1 MNLKQMVKNVKNYV
15 KMASK
20 GEAFIELF
28 DVEDNSVIFEVP
40 TIDDIQVGV
49 PASPDGEFI
58 FSDGMK
64 IVISGGAV
72 TEMVKPATEEEVVE
86 TETEGKGKAKGG
98 EEIPSDEKDKK
109 IPSDEKDKKI
119 PSDEKDKKIPSDEK
133 DKKIVELEQMV
144 SDLKAQLEELKKNVE
159 EKDSTIEGAEK
170 ELEEIKNFYVD
181 LNKSS
186 IAGRKGNEEG
196 IVFSFKKNKK

>member
-72 TEMVKPATEEEVVE
+72 TEMVKPTTEEEVVE
-86 TETEGKGKAKGG
+86 TETEGKAKDE
-98 EEIPSDEKDKK
+98 EEIPADEKDKE
-109 IPSDEKDKKI
+109 IE
-119 PSDEKDKKIPSDEK
+119 
-133 DKKIVELEQMV
+133 ELKQMV
-144 SDLKAQLEELKKNVE
+144 SDLKAQLEELKKNVV
-159 EKDSTIEGAEK
+159 EKDSTIEEAEK

>member
-1 MNLKQMVKNVKNYV
+1 MNLKQMIKNVKNYI

-40 TIDDIQVGV
+40 TIDDIKVGV

-72 TEMVKPATEEEVVE
+72 TEMVKPTTEEEVVK
-86 TETEGKGKAKGG
+86 TEAEGKDKAKGE
-98 EEIPSDEKDKK
+98 EEIPSDEKDKE
-109 IPSDEKDKKI
+109 IE
-119 PSDEKDKKIPSDEK
+119 
-133 DKKIVELEQMV
+133 ELKQMV

-196 IVFSFKKNKK
+196 IVFSFKKSKK

>member
-20 GEAFIELF
+20 GGAFIELF

-64 IVISGGAV
+64 D
-72 TEMVKPATEEEVVE
+72 
-86 TETEGKGKAKGG
+86 KAKGE

-109 IPSDEKDKKI
+109 IE
-119 PSDEKDKKIPSDEK
+119 
-133 DKKIVELEQMV
+133 ELKQMV
-144 SDLKAQLEELKKNVE
+144 SDLKAQLEELKKNVV
-159 EKDSTIEGAEK
+159 EKDSTIEEAEK

>member
-1 MNLKQMVKNVKNYV
+1 MNLKQMVKNMKNYV

-40 TIDDIQVGV
+40 TIDDIKVGV

-64 IVISGGAV
+64 IVISGGVV
-72 TEMVKPATEEEVVE
+72 TEMVKPTTEEEVVE
-86 TETEGKGKAKGG
+86 TEAEGKTKG
-98 EEIPSDEKDKK
+98 EEE
-109 IPSDEKDKKI
+109 
-119 PSDEKDKKIPSDEK
+119 IPSDEK

-144 SDLKAQLEELKKNVE
+144 SDLKAQLEELKKNVV
-159 EKDSTIEGAEK
+159 EKDSTIEEAK
-170 ELEEIKNFYVD
+170 NELEEIKNFYVD

-196 IVFSFKKNKK
+196 IVFSFKKSKK

>member
-15 KMASK
+15 KMAAK
-20 GEAFIELF
+20 GETFIELF
-28 DVEDNSVIFEVP
+28 DVEDNSVIFGVP

-64 IVISGGAV
+64 IVISGGVV
-72 TEMVKPATEEEVVE
+72 TEMVNPATEEEVVE
-86 TETEGKGKAKGG
+86 NETEGKDKAKGE
-98 EEIPSDEKDKK
+98 EEIPSDEKDKE
-109 IPSDEKDKKI
+109 IE
-119 PSDEKDKKIPSDEK
+119 
-133 DKKIVELEQMV
+133 ELKQMV
-144 SDLKAQLEELKKNVE
+144 SDLKAQLEELKKNVV
-159 EKDSTIEGAEK
+159 EKDSTIEEAEK

-196 IVFSFKKNKK
+196 IVFSFKKSKK

>member
-1 MNLKQMVKNVKNYV
+1 MNLKQMVKNVKNYI

-40 TIDDIQVGV
+40 TIDDIKVGV

-72 TEMVKPATEEEVVE
+72 TEMVKPTTEEEVVKTEVE
-86 TETEGKGKAKGG
+86 TETEGKTKG
-98 EEIPSDEKDKK
+98 EEE
-109 IPSDEKDKKI
+109 
-119 PSDEKDKKIPSDEK
+119 IPSDEK

-144 SDLKAQLEELKKNVE
+144 SDLKAQLEELKKNVV
-159 EKDSTIEGAEK
+159 EKDSTIEEAEK

-196 IVFSFKKNKK
+196 VVFSFKKSKK

>member
-1 MNLKQMVKNVKNYV
+1 MNLKQMIKNVKNYI

-72 TEMVKPATEEEVVE
+72 TEMVKPSTEEEE
-86 TETEGKGKAKGG
+86 IPSDEKDKTKGEG
-98 EEIPSDEKDKK
+98 EIPSDEKDKK
-109 IPSDEKDKKI
+109 IE
-119 PSDEKDKKIPSDEK
+119 
-133 DKKIVELEQMV
+133 ELKQMV
-144 SDLKAQLEELKKNVE
+144 SDLKAQLEELKKNVV
-159 EKDSTIEGAEK
+159 EKDSTIEEAEK

>member
-72 TEMVKPATEEEVVE
+72 TEMVKPTTEEEVVE
-86 TETEGKGKAKGG
+86 TEAEGKAKDE
-98 EEIPSDEKDKK
+98 EEIPADEKDKE
-109 IPSDEKDKKI
+109 IE
-119 PSDEKDKKIPSDEK
+119 
-133 DKKIVELEQMV
+133 ELKQMV
-144 SDLKAQLEELKKNVE
+144 SDLKAQLEELKKNVV
-159 EKDSTIEGAEK
+159 EKDSTIEEAEK

>member
-28 DVEDNSVIFEVP
+28 DVEDNSVIFGVP

-64 IVISGGAV
+64 IVISGGVV
-72 TEMVKPATEEEVVE
+72 TEMVKPATEEEVVK
-86 TETEGKGKAKGG
+86 TETEGKGKAKGEG
-98 EEIPSDEKDKK
+98 EIPADEKDKE
-109 IPSDEKDKKI
+109 IE
-119 PSDEKDKKIPSDEK
+119 
-133 DKKIVELEQMV
+133 ELKQMV
-144 SDLKAQLEELKKNVE
+144 SDLKAQLEELKKNVV
-159 EKDSTIEGAEK
+159 EKDSTIEEAEK

-196 IVFSFKKNKK
+196 VVFSFKKNKK

>member
-1 MNLKQMVKNVKNYV
+1 MNLKQMVKNVKNYI

-40 TIDDIQVGV
+40 TIDDIKVGV

-64 IVISGGAV
+64 IVISGGVV
-72 TEMVKPATEEEVVE
+72 TEMVKPTTEEEVVE
-86 TETEGKGKAKGG
+86 TEAEGKAKGE
-98 EEIPSDEKDKK
+98 EEIPADEKDKE
-109 IPSDEKDKKI
+109 IE
-119 PSDEKDKKIPSDEK
+119 
-133 DKKIVELEQMV
+133 ELKQMV
-144 SDLKAQLEELKKNVE
+144 SDLKDQLEELKKNVV
-159 EKDSTIEGAEK
+159 EKDSTIEEAEK

>member
-40 TIDDIQVGV
+40 TIDDIKVGV

-64 IVISGGAV
+64 IVISGGVV
-72 TEMVKPATEEEVVE
+72 TEMVKPATEEEVVKTETE
-86 TETEGKGKAKGG
+86 TETEGKAKGE
-98 EEIPSDEKDKK
+98 EEIPADEKDKEIETLK
-109 IPSDEKDKKI
+109 
-119 PSDEKDKKIPSDEK
+119 
-133 DKKIVELEQMV
+133 QMV
-144 SDLKAQLEELKKNVE
+144 EELKSQLEELKKNVA

-186 IAGRKGNEEG
+186 IASRKGNEEG
-196 IVFSFKKNKK
+196 VVFSFKKSKK

>member
-1 MNLKQMVKNVKNYV
+1 MNLKQMVKNVKNYI

-40 TIDDIQVGV
+40 TIDDIKVGV

-64 IVISGGAV
+64 IVISGGVV
-72 TEMVKPATEEEVVE
+72 TEMVKPTTEEEVVKTETE
-86 TETEGKGKAKGG
+86 TETEGKTKG
-98 EEIPSDEKDKK
+98 EEE
-109 IPSDEKDKKI
+109 
-119 PSDEKDKKIPSDEK
+119 IPSDEK

-144 SDLKAQLEELKKNVE
+144 SDLKAQLEELKKNVV
-159 EKDSTIEGAEK
+159 EKDSTIEGAVK

-186 IAGRKGNEEG
+186 ISGRKGDEEG
-196 IVFSFKKNKK
+196 VAFSFKKSKK

>member
-40 TIDDIQVGV
+40 TIDDIKVGV

-64 IVISGGAV
+64 IVISGGVV
-72 TEMVKPATEEEVVE
+72 TEMVKPTTEEEVVKTE
-86 TETEGKGKAKGG
+86 TETEGKAKGE
-98 EEIPSDEKDKK
+98 EEIPADEKDKE
-109 IPSDEKDKKI
+109 IE
-119 PSDEKDKKIPSDEK
+119 
-133 DKKIVELEQMV
+133 ELKQMV
-144 SDLKAQLEELKKNVE
+144 SDLKSQLEELKKNVV
-159 EKDSTIEGAEK
+159 EKDSTIEEAEK

-186 IAGRKGNEEG
+186 ITGRKGNEEG
-196 IVFSFKKNKK
+196 VVFSFKKSKK

>member
-1 MNLKQMVKNVKNYV
+1 MNLKQMVKNVKNYI

-40 TIDDIQVGV
+40 TIDDIKVGV

-64 IVISGGAV
+64 IVISGDVV
-72 TEMVKPATEEEVVE
+72 TEMVKPATEEEE
-86 TETEGKGKAKGG
+86 IPSDEKDKTKGEG
-98 EEIPSDEKDKK
+98 EIPSDEKDKK
-109 IPSDEKDKKI
+109 IG
-119 PSDEKDKKIPSDEK
+119 
-133 DKKIVELEQMV
+133 ELEQMV

>member
-72 TEMVKPATEEEVVE
+72 TEMVNPATEE
-86 TETEGKGKAKGG
+86 
-98 EEIPSDEKDKK
+98 EEIPSDEKDKTK
-109 IPSDEKDKKI
+109 GEG
-119 PSDEKDKKIPSDEK
+119 EIPSDEK

-196 IVFSFKKNKK
+196 IVFSFKKSKK

>member
-72 TEMVKPATEEEVVE
+72 TEMVKPTTEE
-86 TETEGKGKAKGG
+86 
-98 EEIPSDEKDKK
+98 EEIPSDEKDKAK
-109 IPSDEKDKKI
+109 GKE
-119 PSDEKDKKIPSDEK
+119 EIPSDEK

-144 SDLKAQLEELKKNVE
+144 SDLKAQLEELKKNVV
-159 EKDSTIEGAEK
+159 EKDSTIEEAGK

-196 IVFSFKKNKK
+196 IVFSFKKSKK

>member
-1 MNLKQMVKNVKNYV
+1 MNLKQMVKNVKNYI

-28 DVEDNSVIFEVP
+28 DVEDNSVIFGVP
-40 TIDDIQVGV
+40 TIDDLQVGV

-72 TEMVKPATEEEVVE
+72 TEMVKPTTEEEVVE
-86 TETEGKGKAKGG
+86 TETEGKAKGE
-98 EEIPSDEKDKK
+98 EEIPADEKDKE
-109 IPSDEKDKKI
+109 IE
-119 PSDEKDKKIPSDEK
+119 
-133 DKKIVELEQMV
+133 ELKQMV
-144 SDLKAQLEELKKNVE
+144 SDLKAQLDELKKNVV
-159 EKDSTIEGAEK
+159 EKDSTIEEAEK

>member
-1 MNLKQMVKNVKNYV
+1 MNLKQMVKNVKNYI

-40 TIDDIQVGV
+40 TIDDIKVGV

-72 TEMVKPATEEEVVE
+72 TEMVKPATEEEVVK
-86 TETEGKGKAKGG
+86 TEAEAEGKTKGA

-109 IPSDEKDKKI
+109 IE
-119 PSDEKDKKIPSDEK
+119 
-133 DKKIVELEQMV
+133 ELNQMV
-144 SDLKAQLEELKKNVE
+144 SDLKAQLEELKKNVV
-159 EKDSTIEGAEK
+159 EKDSTIAEAEK

-196 IVFSFKKNKK
+196 IVFSFKKSKK

>member
-64 IVISGGAV
+64 IVISGGVV
-72 TEMVKPATEEEVVE
+72 TEMVKPATEEEVAE
-86 TETEGKGKAKGG
+86 TETEGKAKGE
-98 EEIPSDEKDKK
+98 EEIPADEKDKE
-109 IPSDEKDKKI
+109 IE
-119 PSDEKDKKIPSDEK
+119 
-133 DKKIVELEQMV
+133 ELKQMV
-144 SDLKAQLEELKKNVE
+144 SDLKSQLEELKKNVV
-159 EKDSTIEGAEK
+159 EKDKEIEESGK

-196 IVFSFKKNKK
+196 VVFSFKKSKK

>member
-1 MNLKQMVKNVKNYV
+1 MNLKQMVKNVKNYI

-28 DVEDNSVIFEVP
+28 DVEDNSVIFGVP
-40 TIDDIQVGV
+40 TIDDIQVGI

-72 TEMVKPATEEEVVE
+72 TEMVKPSTEEEVVE
-86 TETEGKGKAKGG
+86 TETETEGKAKGE

-109 IPSDEKDKKI
+109 IE
-119 PSDEKDKKIPSDEK
+119 
-133 DKKIVELEQMV
+133 ELNQMV
-144 SDLKAQLEELKKNVE
+144 SDLKAQLEELKKNVV
-159 EKDSTIEGAEK
+159 EKDSTIEEAEK

>member
-72 TEMVKPATEEEVVE
+72 TEMVKPTTEE
-86 TETEGKGKAKGG
+86 
-98 EEIPSDEKDKK
+98 EEIPSDEKDKTK
-109 IPSDEKDKKI
+109 GEEEIPSDEKDKEI
-119 PSDEKDKKIPSDEK
+119 E
-133 DKKIVELEQMV
+133 ELKQMV
-144 SDLKAQLEELKKNVE
+144 SDLKSQLEELKKNVV
-159 EKDSTIEGAEK
+159 EKDSTIEEAEK

>member
-72 TEMVKPATEEEVVE
+72 TEIVKPTTEEEVVE
-86 TETEGKGKAKGG
+86 TETEGKAKDE
-98 EEIPSDEKDKK
+98 EEIPADEKDKE
-109 IPSDEKDKKI
+109 IE
-119 PSDEKDKKIPSDEK
+119 
-133 DKKIVELEQMV
+133 ELKQMV
-144 SDLKAQLEELKKNVE
+144 SDLKAQLEELKKNVV
-159 EKDSTIEGAEK
+159 EKDSTIEEAEK

>member
-64 IVISGGAV
+64 IVISGGVV
-72 TEMVKPATEEEVVE
+72 TEMVKPTTEEEVVE
-86 TETEGKGKAKGG
+86 TETEGKGKAKGE
-98 EEIPSDEKDKK
+98 EEIPSNEKDKE
-109 IPSDEKDKKI
+109 IE
-119 PSDEKDKKIPSDEK
+119 
-133 DKKIVELEQMV
+133 ELKQMV
-144 SDLKAQLEELKKNVE
+144 SDLKSQLEELKKNVV
-159 EKDSTIEGAEK
+159 EKDSTIEEAEK

-186 IAGRKGNEEG
+186 IAGRKGDEEG
-196 IVFSFKKNKK
+196 VVFSFKKNKK

>member
-1 MNLKQMVKNVKNYV
+1 MNLKQMIKNVKNYV

-40 TIDDIQVGV
+40 TIDDIKVGV

-72 TEMVKPATEEEVVE
+72 TEMVKPTTEEEVIPSDE
-86 TETEGKGKAKGG
+86 KDKTKGEG
-98 EEIPSDEKDKK
+98 EIPSDEKDKE
-109 IPSDEKDKKI
+109 IE
-119 PSDEKDKKIPSDEK
+119 
-133 DKKIVELEQMV
+133 ELKQMV
-144 SDLKAQLEELKKNVE
+144 SDLKAQLEELKKNVV
-159 EKDSTIEGAEK
+159 EKDSTIEEAEK

>member
-72 TEMVKPATEEEVVE
+72 TEMVKPTTEEEVVK
-86 TETEGKGKAKGG
+86 TEAEGKTKGEG
-98 EEIPSDEKDKK
+98 E
-109 IPSDEKDKKI
+109 I

-196 IVFSFKKNKK
+196 IVFSFKKSKK

>member
-72 TEMVKPATEEEVVE
+72 TEMVKPATEEE
-86 TETEGKGKAKGG
+86 
-98 EEIPSDEKDKK
+98 EIPSDEKDKTK
-109 IPSDEKDKKI
+109 GEG
-119 PSDEKDKKIPSDEK
+119 EIPSDEK

-196 IVFSFKKNKK
+196 IVFSFKKSKK

>member
-40 TIDDIQVGV
+40 TIDDIKVGV

-64 IVISGGAV
+64 IVISGGVV
-72 TEMVKPATEEEVVE
+72 TEMVKPTTEE
-86 TETEGKGKAKGG
+86 
-98 EEIPSDEKDKK
+98 EEIPSDEKDKTK
-109 IPSDEKDKKI
+109 GEGEIPSDEKDKEI
-119 PSDEKDKKIPSDEK
+119 E
-133 DKKIVELEQMV
+133 ELKQMV
-144 SDLKAQLEELKKNVE
+144 SDLKSQLEELKKNVV
-159 EKDSTIEGAEK
+159 EKDSTIEEAEK

>member
-1 MNLKQMVKNVKNYV
+1 MNLKQMVKNVKNYI

-40 TIDDIQVGV
+40 TIDDIKVGV

-72 TEMVKPATEEEVVE
+72 TEMVKPTTEEEVVE
-86 TETEGKGKAKGG
+86 TEAEGKAKGE
-98 EEIPSDEKDKK
+98 EEIPADEKDKE
-109 IPSDEKDKKI
+109 IE
-119 PSDEKDKKIPSDEK
+119 
-133 DKKIVELEQMV
+133 ELKQMV
-144 SDLKAQLEELKKNVE
+144 SDLKDQLEELKKNVV
-159 EKDSTIEGAEK
+159 EKDSTIEEAEK
-170 ELEEIKNFYVD
+170 ELEEIKNFYVG

-196 IVFSFKKNKK
+196 IVFSFKKSKK

>member
-28 DVEDNSVIFEVP
+28 DVEDNSVIFGVP

-64 IVISGGAV
+64 IVISGGAI
-72 TEMVKPATEEEVVE
+72 TEMVKPTTEEEVVE
-86 TETEGKGKAKGG
+86 TEAEGKTKGE
-98 EEIPSDEKDKK
+98 EEIPSDEKDKE
-109 IPSDEKDKKI
+109 IE
-119 PSDEKDKKIPSDEK
+119 
-133 DKKIVELEQMV
+133 ELKQMV
-144 SDLKAQLEELKKNVE
+144 SDLKAQLEELKKNVV
-159 EKDSTIEGAEK
+159 EKDSTIEEAEK

>member
-1 MNLKQMVKNVKNYV
+1 MNLKQMVKNVKNYI

-72 TEMVKPATEEEVVE
+72 TEMVKPTTEEEV
-86 TETEGKGKAKGG
+86 
-98 EEIPSDEKDKK
+98 IPSDEKDKTK
-109 IPSDEKDKKI
+109 GEG
-119 PSDEKDKKIPSDEK
+119 EIPSDEK

-196 IVFSFKKNKK
+196 IVFSFKKSKK

>member
-1 MNLKQMVKNVKNYV
+1 MNLKQMVKNVKNYI

-72 TEMVKPATEEEVVE
+72 TEMVKPTTEE
-86 TETEGKGKAKGG
+86 
-98 EEIPSDEKDKK
+98 EEIPSDEKDKTK
-109 IPSDEKDKKI
+109 GEG
-119 PSDEKDKKIPSDEK
+119 EIPSDEK

>member
-1 MNLKQMVKNVKNYV
+1 MNLKQMVKNVKNYI

-40 TIDDIQVGV
+40 TIDDIKVGV

-64 IVISGGAV
+64 IVISGDVV
-72 TEMVKPATEEEVVE
+72 TEMVKPTTEE
-86 TETEGKGKAKGG
+86 
-98 EEIPSDEKDKK
+98 EEIPSDEKDKTK
-109 IPSDEKDKKI
+109 GEG
-119 PSDEKDKKIPSDEK
+119 EIPSDEK

-159 EKDSTIEGAEK
+159 EKDSTIKGAEK

>member
-1 MNLKQMVKNVKNYV
+1 MNLKQMVKNVKNYI

-86 TETEGKGKAKGG
+86 TEAGGKTKGE

-109 IPSDEKDKKI
+109 IE
-119 PSDEKDKKIPSDEK
+119 
-133 DKKIVELEQMV
+133 ELNQMV
-144 SDLKAQLEELKKNVE
+144 SDLKDQLEELKKNVV
-159 EKDSTIEGAEK
+159 EKDSTIEEAEK

>member
-1 MNLKQMVKNVKNYV
+1 MNLKQMVKNVKNYI

-64 IVISGGAV
+64 IVISGDVV
-72 TEMVKPATEEEVVE
+72 TEMVKPTTKE
-86 TETEGKGKAKGG
+86 
-98 EEIPSDEKDKK
+98 EEIPSDEKDKTK
-109 IPSDEKDKKI
+109 GEG
-119 PSDEKDKKIPSDEK
+119 EIPSDEK

-144 SDLKAQLEELKKNVE
+144 SDLKAQLEELKKNVV
-159 EKDSTIEGAEK
+159 EKDSTIEEAEK

-196 IVFSFKKNKK
+196 IVFSFKKSKK

>member
-72 TEMVKPATEEEVVE
+72 TEMVKPTTEE
-86 TETEGKGKAKGG
+86 
-98 EEIPSDEKDKK
+98 EEIPSDEKDKTK
-109 IPSDEKDKKI
+109 GEGEIPSDEKDKEI
-119 PSDEKDKKIPSDEK
+119 E
-133 DKKIVELEQMV
+133 ELKQVV
-144 SDLKAQLEELKKNVE
+144 SDLKAQLEELKKNVV
-159 EKDSTIEGAEK
+159 EKDSTIEEAEK

>member
-72 TEMVKPATEEEVVE
+72 TEMVKPTTEEEVVE
-86 TETEGKGKAKGG
+86 TETEGKGKAKGE
-98 EEIPSDEKDKK
+98 EEIPADEKDKE
-109 IPSDEKDKKI
+109 IE
-119 PSDEKDKKIPSDEK
+119 
-133 DKKIVELEQMV
+133 ELKQMV
-144 SDLKAQLEELKKNVE
+144 SDLKAQLEELKKNVV
-159 EKDSTIEGAEK
+159 EKDSTIEEAEK

>member
-1 MNLKQMVKNVKNYV
+1 MNLKQMIKNVKNYV

-64 IVISGGAV
+64 IVISGGVV
-72 TEMVKPATEEEVVE
+72 TEMVKPATEEVVVE
-86 TETEGKGKAKGG
+86 TEAKGE
-98 EEIPSDEKDKK
+98 EEIPADEKDKK
-109 IPSDEKDKKI
+109 I
-119 PSDEKDKKIPSDEK
+119 
-133 DKKIVELEQMV
+133 
-144 SDLKAQLEELKKNVE
+144 EEL
-159 EKDSTIEGAEK
+159 
-170 ELEEIKNFYVD
+170 
-181 LNKSS
+181 
-186 IAGRKGNEEG
+186 
-196 IVFSFKKNKK
+196 

>member
-1 MNLKQMVKNVKNYV
+1 MNLKQMVKNVKNYI

-40 TIDDIQVGV
+40 TIDDIKVGV

-72 TEMVKPATEEEVVE
+72 TEMVKPTTEEEVIPSDE
-86 TETEGKGKAKGG
+86 KDKTKGEG
-98 EEIPSDEKDKK
+98 EIPSDEKDKE
-109 IPSDEKDKKI
+109 IE
-119 PSDEKDKKIPSDEK
+119 
-133 DKKIVELEQMV
+133 ELKQMV
-144 SDLKAQLEELKKNVE
+144 SDLKVQLEELKKNVV
-159 EKDSTIEGAEK
+159 EKDSTIEEAEK

>member
-28 DVEDNSVIFEVP
+28 DVEDNSVIFGVP

-72 TEMVKPATEEEVVE
+72 TEMVKPTIEEEVVE
-86 TETEGKGKAKGG
+86 TEVEGKGKAKGE
-98 EEIPSDEKDKK
+98 EEIPSDEKDKE
-109 IPSDEKDKKI
+109 IE
-119 PSDEKDKKIPSDEK
+119 
-133 DKKIVELEQMV
+133 ELKQMV
-144 SDLKAQLEELKKNVE
+144 SDLNSQLEELKKNVV
-159 EKDSTIEGAEK
+159 EKDSTIEEAEK

-196 IVFSFKKNKK
+196 IVFSFKKSKK